1 MTAEVGQKKKI
12 IEKMLDLLEVVP
24 LRQISAVGNIAGN
37 IKHAVGGEMFHGTAL
52 SSDLKLTISGN
63 GLGNV

>member
-1 MTAEVGQKKKI
+1 MTAEKT
-12 IEKMLDLLEVVP
+12 LDLLELMP
-24 LRQISAVGNIAGN
+24 LRQISVIGSISGN
-37 IKHAVGGEMFHGTAL
+37 IKHAVGGEVFHGTPL